1 MSDIFTKIDEL
12 LADVVKRVNNAREL
26 LKTCNESNE
35 AEPKTEVKK
44 VELEDVRKVLTDKS
58 RAGFTSEVKELLK
71 KHGANK
77 LSEINPDEYEALIVE
92 AGNINGN

>member
-12 LADVVKRVNNAREL
+12 LAEVVERVNNAREL
-26 LKTCNESNE
+26 LKSCNTSDVV
-35 AEPKTEVKK
+35 EPKAEVKK
-44 VELEDVRKVLTDKS
+44 PELEDVRKILTEKS
-58 RAGFTSEVKELLK
+58 RAGFTAEVKELLK

-77 LSEINPDEYEALIVE
+77 LSEVNPDDYEALIVE

>member
-1 MSDIFTKIDEL
+1 MSDNFTRIDEL
-12 LADVVKRVNNAREL
+12 LAEVEERISNIHKILEAIDES
-26 LKTCNESNE
+26 LK

-58 RAGFTSEVKELLK
+58 KAGFTSEVKELLK

>member
-1 MSDIFTKIDEL
+1 MSDNFTRIDEL
-12 LADVVKRVNNAREL
+12 LAEVEERISNIHKILEAIGES
-26 LKTCNESNE
+26 LK

-44 VELEDVRKVLTDKS
+44 VELEEVRKVLTDKS
-58 RAGFTSEVKELLK
+58 KAGFTSEVKELLK